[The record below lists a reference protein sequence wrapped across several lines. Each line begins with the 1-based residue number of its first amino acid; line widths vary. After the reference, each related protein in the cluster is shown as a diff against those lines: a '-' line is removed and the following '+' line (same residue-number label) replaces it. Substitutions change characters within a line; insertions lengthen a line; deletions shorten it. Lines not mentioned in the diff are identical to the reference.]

1 MGHDGDVMC
10 DAQSDS
16 TLAYYERNARSFCAA
31 TVALDLSPLYA
42 RFLPLLPAGGHI
54 LDVGCGSG
62 RDARAF
68 LAQGYT
74 VTAFDASPA
83 LAQQATAY
91 CGIPVQVLR
100 VQEVPWVACFD
111 GIWACASLLH
121 VPMRELPEVL
131 GRLTVAL
138 KPGGVLYLS
147 FKYGHGERHREGRHF
162 TNLDEAGL
170 LTLLDAVPGLLLR
183 ELWITADQ
191 RPDRHGEQW
200 LNAVVAGSA

>member
-31 TVALDLSPLYA
+31 TVALDLSALYA

-83 LAQQATAY
+83 LAQQARAY

-100 VQEVPWVACFD
+100 VQEGPWMACFD
-111 GIWACASLLH
+111 GIWARASLLH

-147 FKYGHGERHREGRHF
+147 FKYGHGERHCEGRHF
-162 TNLDEAGL
+162 TDLDEAGL
-170 LTLLDAVPGLLLR
+170 LMLLGAVPGLLLR
-183 ELWITADQ
+183 EQWITADQ
-191 RPDRHGEQW
+191 RPERHGEQW
-200 LNAVVAGSA
+200 LNAVVAGLA

>member
-1 MGHDGDVMC
+1 M
-10 DAQSDS
+10 
-16 TLAYYERNARSFCAA
+16 
-31 TVALDLSPLYA
+31 YA

-121 VPMRELPEVL
+121 VPLRELPEVL

-138 KPGGVLYLS
+138 KPGGILYLS
-147 FKYGHGERHREGRHF
+147 FKHGHGERQQEGRHF
-162 TNLDEAGL
+162 TDLDEAGL
-170 LTLLDAVPGLLLR
+170 LTLLDATPGLLLR

-191 RPDRHGEQW
+191 RPERHAEQW
-200 LNAVVAGSA
+200 LNALVAGSA